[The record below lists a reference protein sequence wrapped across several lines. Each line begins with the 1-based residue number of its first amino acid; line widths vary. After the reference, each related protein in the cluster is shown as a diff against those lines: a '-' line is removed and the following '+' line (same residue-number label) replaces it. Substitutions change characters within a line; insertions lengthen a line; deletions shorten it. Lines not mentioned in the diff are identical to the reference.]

1 MRRTLMLLWTWR
13 GAVVQ
18 DENSQA
24 ARESA
29 LLMVFRIQSEERKF
43 MVTRRTN

>member
-1 MRRTLMLLWTWR
+1 MS
-13 GAVVQ
+13 VEQ

-24 ARESA
+24 AGESA
-29 LLMVFRIQSEERKF
+29 LLMAFRIQSEERKF